1 MWFPYNSYCSYR
13 SYNSYCSYN
22 MAKEKNDNTAAQQ
35 SIAQKWG
42 DPYIWGIYF
51 MLLAISVV
59 ESYSASSREIAASG
73 IYMPL
78 LKQLV
83 LLAIGVGIV
92 FFMHRIDY
100 DKPAFLTMMIAVLA
114 VFTVVSLVWVIFFGK
129 EINGAQR
136 AIYLPGFTIMPAEFA
151 KLSVVTLLAYILARC
166 QTGNGVSTRGTVL
179 AAIVVA
185 VYGAL
190 LIKNG
195 VTNTILLMSISLIML
210 VIGGIKFK
218 KFLLVFGIFV
228 VCGGVF
234 MLLKSNNDSKDESLK
249 AAGEEVV
256 VTDPD
261 GNGVTVELSPAEQE
275 NAAPNWGRFATFY
288 ARIDRWMHSEALIDQ
303 EIGGKNQQ
311 EMFSRMAIAHGGVVG
326 VGLGHSRECS
336 RLPLA
341 FSDYIFSI
349 ILEEGGLVLGLF
361 VLLLYLW
368 LLARA
373 AMIVQRSRRVLPAL
387 LIIGMASM
395 ITMQALFHIAINV
408 GVFPVSGQP
417 LPLISKGGT
426 STLVIS
432 LAFGVMLS
440 ISRTIANYSNKTD
453 KVETSSLPDGLD
465 AENPSQV
472 LPRHIWS

>member
-1 MWFPYNSYCSYR
+1 
-13 SYNSYCSYN
+13 
-22 MAKEKNDNTAAQQ
+22 MAKEKNDNNEIAQQ
-35 SIAQKWG
+35 QSLAQKWG

-59 ESYSASSREIAASG
+59 ESYSASSREIAANG

-78 LKQLV
+78 IKQLI
-83 LLAIGVGIV
+83 LLSIGVGIV
-92 FFMHRIDY
+92 FFMYRFDY
-100 DKPAFLTMMIAVLA
+100 DKPAFLNLMIVGLA
-114 VFTVVSLVWVIFFGK
+114 AFTLFTLVWVMFFGK
-129 EINGAQR
+129 TINGAQR

-166 QTGNGVSTRGTVL
+166 QTGNGVSSNGTIL
-179 AAIVVA
+179 AAIVVGL
-185 VYGAL
+185 YGAL

-195 VTNTILLMSISLIML
+195 VTNTILLMSISVIML
-210 VIGGIKFK
+210 VIGGIKIK
-218 KFLLVFGIFV
+218 RLGLIFV
-228 VCGGVF
+228 LFIVCGGTF
-234 MLLKSNNDSKDESLK
+234 MLLKNSNDSKEENLK
-249 AAGEEVV
+249 AAGQEVVLTDADGHEVV
-256 VTDPD
+256 VPP
-261 GNGVTVELSPAEQE
+261 SAAEQE
-275 NAAPNWGRFATFY
+275 AVAPNWGRFSTFF
-288 ARIDRWMHSEALIDQ
+288 ARIQRWRNSEDLIDQ

-311 EMFSRMAIAHGGVVG
+311 EMFSRMAIAHGGVLG

-395 ITMQALFHIAINV
+395 ITMQALFHMAINV

-432 LAFGVMLS
+432 IAFGVMLS
-440 ISRTIANYSNKTD
+440 VSRTIANYSNKTD
-453 KVETSSLPDGLD
+453 KVETSRLPDGLD